1 MEEKKE
7 TLRSLALKE
16 IDRVKWIPQSGYN
29 RIRSMVE
36 NRPDWCISRQRVWGV
51 PITVFYCKNCGEI
64 IANKEIFEHI
74 AQLFENY
81 EYGADLWFEKSAEE
95 LLPEG
100 YKCPKCGGSEFE
112 KEEDILDV
120 WFDSG
125 SSHAAVLKRRGI
137 PKADMYL
144 EGSDQHRGWFQSSL
158 LEGVASY
165 GEAPYRSV
173 LTHGFTLDEKGRKM
187 SKSLGNVVAPQEVI
201 DRYGADI
208 LRLWTVSEDYTED
221 IKIGDKVL
229 KAIAEDYRKIRNTL
243 RFLLGNLYDFN
254 PDRDAL
260 KREELLEFDR
270 WMLSY
275 LQGVVEEIHNFYR
288 QYQFYRAFG
297 RLKSF
302 INRELSAVYLDV
314 LKDRLYV
321 YSPNSR
327 ERRSAQTVLWELL
340 TALTTLIA
348 PVLSF
353 TAEEAWQVIRN
364 SIKGDL
370 PESVFL
376 SLMYQP
382 KEEYRD
388 KQLEEVYALLLK
400 LREDVNRALEL
411 ARRQKLIRHP
421 YEAKVYLEL
430 PEELKDIVLPRRDYL
445 PYFLTVSQVEIG
457 TAQGEVVLEGEEIK
471 GLKVGVSPAEGEKC
485 PRCWIYFPSEEF
497 KTLPDGQRVCQ
508 RCYKALQEMG
518 FVG

>member
-1 MEEKKE
+1 MTEKKK
-7 TLRSLALKE
+7 TLRERALEE
-16 IDRVKWIPQSGYN
+16 IDRVRWIPESGHR

-51 PITVFYCKNCGEI
+51 PITVFYCKNCGKI
-64 IANKEIFEHI
+64 IADKEIFEHI
-74 AQLFENY
+74 AKLVENY
-81 EYGADLWFEKSAEE
+81 EYGADIWFEKSAKE

-100 YKCPKCGGSEFE
+100 YRCPECGSTEFE

-125 SSHAAVLKRRGI
+125 SSHAAVLKPRGI
-137 PKADMYL
+137 EKADMYL

-165 GEAPYRSV
+165 GFAPYDSV
-173 LTHGFTLDEKGRKM
+173 LTHGFILDEKGRKM

-229 KAIAEDYRKIRNTL
+229 RAIAEDYRKIRNTL

-254 PDRDAL
+254 PDRDSL
-260 KREELLEFDR
+260 KPEELLEFDR
-270 WMLSY
+270 WMLSH
-275 LQGVVEEIHNFYR
+275 LQGVVEKVLKHFEE
-288 QYQFYRAFG
+288 YQFYRAFIE
-297 RLKSF
+297 LKAF

-314 LKDRLYV
+314 LKDRLYI
-321 YSPNSR
+321 YAPASR

-340 TALTTLIA
+340 RALTTILA

-353 TAEEAWQVIRN
+353 TAEEVWQVIRN
-364 SIKGDL
+364 SIKKDL

-376 SLMYQP
+376 AELYKP
-382 KEEYRD
+382 KGELKDEKLEDVYSKLLTLR
-388 KQLEEVYALLLK
+388 EEV
-400 LREDVNRALEL
+400 NRGLEK

-421 YEAKVYLEL
+421 YEAKVFLKL
-430 PEELKDIVLPRRDYL
+430 PEEWKELVRPRMDYL
-445 PYFLTVSQVEIG
+445 PFFLTVSQVETENFG
-457 TAQGEVVLEGEEIK
+457 GDVVVEGEEIK
-471 GLKVGVSPAEGEKC
+471 GLKVGVSKAEGEKC
-485 PRCWIYFPSEEF
+485 PRCWIYFPVERF
-497 KTLPDGQRVCQ
+497 KELPDGQRVCE
-508 RCYKALQEMG
+508 RCYKALREMG
-518 FVG
+518 VI